1 MLDKIAKLVTRKPK
15 LVLLIALLL
24 VIPSAIGNAATRINY
39 DILTYI
45 PQDLD
50 SAKGEALLED
60 PFQMAATAMLIVE
73 DMPADYTAQLQREI
87 EEIDGVSRVLSM
99 AGSVGSQLPQ
109 VMLPES
115 LQNMFYA
122 KNGNASSTMMMIF
135 FDAPAADK
143 VTADGIKAIE
153 AVANEKCFVA
163 GFSALMTDMQNLF
176 GEEMPLY
183 VAAAVVL
190 AVVA

>member
-1 MLDKIAKLVTRKPK
+1 MCMLDKIAKLVTRKPK

-87 EEIDGVSRVLSM
+87 EEIDGVSQVLSM

-109 VMLPES
+109 AMLPAEF
-115 LQNMFYA
+115 QNTFHWPP
-122 KNGNASSTMMMIF
+122 
-135 FDAPAADK
+135 D
-143 VTADGIKAIE
+143 
-153 AVANEKCFVA
+153 
-163 GFSALMTDMQNLF
+163 
-176 GEEMPLY
+176 
-183 VAAAVVL
+183 
-190 AVVA
+190 